1 MTVNRIVRIVA
12 GFFIMLSLI
21 LAHVMGQVNL
31 ANMSWLWF
39 TLFVGANLFQS
50 GFTQFCPMDT
60 ILKKLGVP
68 DAPPAGCDTGR
79 CG

>member
-12 GFFIMLSLI
+12 GFFIMLSLG
-21 LAHVMGQVNL
+21 LAHANGQADLSQV
-31 ANMSWLWF
+31 SWLWF

-50 GFTQFCPMDT
+50 GFTTFCPLDT

-68 DAPPAGCDTGR
+68 DTAGCSGKT
-79 CG
+79 CA

>member
-12 GFFIMLSLI
+12 GFFIMLSLA
-21 LAHVMGQVNL
+21 LAHFTGQVDL
-31 ANMSWLWF
+31 ARMSWLWF

-50 GFTQFCPMDT
+50 GFTTFCPLDS

-68 DAPPAGCDTGR
+68 EAAACKDKGCA
-79 CG
+79 

>member
-1 MTVNRIVRIVA
+1 MTINRIVRIVA
-12 GFFIMLSLI
+12 GFFILLSLI
-21 LAHVMGQVNL
+21 LAHVMGQVDL
-31 ANMSWLWF
+31 TQVSWLWF

-50 GFTQFCPMDT
+50 GFTQFCPLDT

-68 DAPPAGCDTGR
+68 ETAAGCGDGR

>member
-12 GFFIMLSLI
+12 GFFIMLSLA
-21 LAHVMGQVNL
+21 LAHLNGQADLTQV
-31 ANMSWLWF
+31 SWLWF

-50 GFTQFCPMDT
+50 GFTTFCPLDS

-68 DAPPAGCDTGR
+68 EAKGCA
-79 CG
+79 